1 MIRCVVVIVVVDDDD
16 HDHETAPRLVPDN
29 LSIVGS
35 GQSARPGQIWKGR
48 GQRVSALSR
57 R

>member
-1 MIRCVVVIVVVDDDD
+1 MIRCVVVVVDDDDD